1 VTSRPRHTRA
11 ASRDHDER
19 RVGVIGAGDRLDALD
34 LGRPERWVLSQV
46 HQRGVAGFVVQM
58 TIISVVASLGLV
70 TALMLALYGPDD
82 PTLLPGMA
90 MGAIV
95 PAIVAPP
102 VLVFSVR
109 LTAALDRASLLLWDT
124 ARTDPLTDVANRRA
138 FFDVVDGGGVLAD
151 QALDVAVVDLD
162 AFKSINDRYGH
173 SGGDLALQQVARW
186 LVGLAGDDGLVARL
200 GGDEF
205 AVVLPADDGAE
216 RPTSTAF
223 EHDGM
228 RYSVTLG
235 WARRDAGDSLDAALR
250 IADLELYA
258 RKPTT
263 TTDTTDLTTG
273 SSSSGA
279 MRSR

>member
-1 VTSRPRHTRA
+1 MT
-11 ASRDHDER
+11 RDHDDGR
-19 RVGVIGAGDRLDALD
+19 RVGAIGSGDRLDALD
-34 LGRPERWVLSQV
+34 LGRPERWVLNQV
-46 HQRGVAGFVVQM
+46 RQRGVAGFVVQM
-58 TIISVVASLGLV
+58 TIVSVVASLGLV
-70 TALMLALYGPDD
+70 TLLMLALYGPDD

-109 LTAALDRASLLLWDT
+109 LAAALDRASLLLWDT

-138 FFDVVDGGGVLAD
+138 FFDVVDGGGALTD
-151 QALDVAVVDLD
+151 CSLDVAVVDLD
-162 AFKSINDRYGH
+162 AFKAINDRYGH
-173 SGGDLALQQVARW
+173 SGGDRALQQVARW
-186 LVGLAGDDGLVARL
+186 LVGLAGEEGLVARM

-205 AVVLPADDGAE
+205 AVVLPADDGAG
-216 RPTSTAF
+216 RPTSAAF
-223 EHDGM
+223 DHDGM
-228 RYSVTLG
+228 RYSITIG

-258 RKPTT
+258 RKPATAA
-263 TTDTTDLTTG
+263 DTADLTTG
-273 SSSSGA
+273 SPSSGA